1 MNKRMLSV
9 LALTCALL
17 LLLSSA
23 SLAKSSLSSQSNL
36 DIKNRIGARAVERPQ
51 PTMGVDPGDDDTPDK
66 GGEGDVG
73 DPANNNSD
81 TVRKAGNESS
91 RSLKDWWETFRLQ
104 LLTVLRVW
112 K

>member
-1 MNKRMLSV
+1 MKKRMLSA

-23 SLAKSSLSSQSNL
+23 SLAKSSGSDLEV
-36 DIKNRIGARAVERPQ
+36 KTRIGARAAERPL

-66 GGEGDVG
+66 GGEGDMG
-73 DPANNNSD
+73 DPASNDSGV
-81 TVRKAGNESS
+81 VRKAGNESS
-91 RSLKDWWETFRLQ
+91 RSMKDWWTSFRLQ
-104 LLTVLRVW
+104 MLTVLRVW